1 MKEVLIINPL
11 IDRKTLKIVSC
22 SRIVPIKRIHRILE
36 ALREIK
42 DFPIEWTHIGGGELL
57 EDIEKMA
64 EGLPEQVTVNFTGT
78 VANKDMYDTY
88 ASTPFYVFVNVSIMD
103 MARTMSMIRH
113 RRSLV

>member
-57 EDIEKMA
+57 EDIEKM
-64 EGLPEQVTVNFTGT
+64 
-78 VANKDMYDTY
+78 
-88 ASTPFYVFVNVSIMD
+88 
-103 MARTMSMIRH
+103 
-113 RRSLV
+113 